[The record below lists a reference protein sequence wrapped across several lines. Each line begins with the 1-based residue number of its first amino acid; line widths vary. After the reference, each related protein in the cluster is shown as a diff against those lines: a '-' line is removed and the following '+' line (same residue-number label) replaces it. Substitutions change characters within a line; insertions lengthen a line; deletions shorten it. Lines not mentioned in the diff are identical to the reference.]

1 MIFFDLDDTLL
12 DHSSAEG
19 LAAKAFG
26 ERYQQR
32 LPERSIPF
40 IEQWRHLTDKHMKRF
55 LAGELTFQAQRR
67 HRIRELFDQTFND
80 DECDAYFQ
88 EFLNFYE
95 GNWRL
100 FDDVLPCLDAL
111 SHLRLGIITNGA
123 TTQQQEKLRR
133 TGILNYFTIVMT
145 AEDAKAAK
153 PSAVIFEQACQA
165 SGASA
170 DACWHIG
177 DHLEKDAL
185 GASAV
190 GMKGIWLNR
199 SKLRSALPE
208 IKYCHTLKE
217 FASFVLGDTKFR
229 LNR

>member
-26 ERYQQR
+26 ERYRQR
-32 LPERSIPF
+32 LPQRSIPF
-40 IEQWRHLTDKHMKRF
+40 MERWRRLSDQHMKRF
-55 LAGELTFQAQRR
+55 LSGEVTFQAQRR

-80 DECDAYFQ
+80 NECDAYFQ
-88 EFLNFYE
+88 EYLDCYE
-95 GNWRL
+95 ANWRL
-100 FDDVLPCLDAL
+100 FDDVLPCLNAL

-123 TTQQQEKLRR
+123 STQQQEKLRR
-133 TGILNYFTIVMT
+133 TGILNYFTTVIT

-170 DACWHIG
+170 NACWHVG

-190 GMKGIWLNR
+190 GMNGIWLNR
-199 SKLRSALPE
+199 SKLDSALPE
-208 IKYCHTLKE
+208 VKYCHTLNQ
-217 FASFVLGDTKFR
+217 FASFVLEDTKFR
-229 LNR
+229 FHR